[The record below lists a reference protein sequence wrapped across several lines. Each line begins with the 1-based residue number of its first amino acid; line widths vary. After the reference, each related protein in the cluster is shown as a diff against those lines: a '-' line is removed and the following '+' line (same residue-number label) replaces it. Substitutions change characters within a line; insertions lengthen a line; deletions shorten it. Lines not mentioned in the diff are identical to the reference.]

1 MAAVAYIKQH
11 INPNCNATLT
21 LKNPQSEIQRDLE
34 QLQSAHQKC
43 GTVGIVALNEHLNEH
58 LQFTSLC
65 QGNGNLLVAASSSE
79 KAVYTVTIKFDGAG
93 ILGTSTMVMKYL
105 MGGKML
111 HP

>member
-11 INPNCNATLT
+11 INSNCNATLT

-43 GTVGIVALNEHLNEH
+43 GTVGIVALNEHL
-58 LQFTSLC
+58 QFTSLC
-65 QGNGNLLVAASSSE
+65 QGNGNYLVAASSSE